1 MKSRYSNFIY
11 SEFFSLLILLTVS
24 CNIDNDKNK
33 INEKSTAYAG
43 EDINVKL
50 NENIK
55 FAGYGTDSGGFIAL
69 YQWYLNSKIK

>member
-24 CNIDNDKNK
+24 CYINK

-55 FAGYGTDSGGFIAL
+55 FAGYVTDSEGFIAL